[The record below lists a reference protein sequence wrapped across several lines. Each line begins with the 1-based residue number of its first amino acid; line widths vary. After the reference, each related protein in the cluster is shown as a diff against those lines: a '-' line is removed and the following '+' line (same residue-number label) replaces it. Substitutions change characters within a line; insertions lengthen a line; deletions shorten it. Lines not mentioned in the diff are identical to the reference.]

1 MIDYLDA
8 QNSFDVVKKYNELTF
23 SNNRNEVQL
32 QSAMQVF
39 SKREISEGQLSKQT
53 KVDKSQK
60 SREMHREV
68 KVVSNKSKHIQKL
81 SHS

>member
-53 KVDKSQK
+53 KVVKSQK